1 MQPVAIL
8 FEFISFLLAMLAAF
22 ILFFVNK
29 EQQHTSR
36 VLAAV
41 LWMLALTTI
50 NAVALYSGWFLYI
63 PWLHKMATPFSLL
76 IYPLAYLYIRS
87 VLKGDIKFRKYDWLL
102 LIPAILYAI
111 NLVPYYLMPIEEK
124 RVIITAIHKNSALI
138 SRFSEGIFPA
148 YVFSFVRFGWSVLF
162 IILNFRL
169 LGSFKKQQAKQ
180 VVTDNK
186 ELLRW
191 LYIFNSLLTALVI
204 AALVVA
210 VMAAIKKTNYI
221 IVDLTLGI
229 SSMIMCIQ
237 LFLRPK
243 LLYGVFQPLREIA
256 GINSIEPLI
265 NKKQK
270 EELYFSN
277 TVSANRM
284 QHTNEIDEPSGTELT
299 IIRADSY
306 RFKKTVETL
315 FLQQKPFLQIDY
327 SLEQLVKDTGIPR
340 YILSSFINREYGMGF
355 REFLNRYR
363 MNFFIDNLN
372 NPQWKN
378 LKIEAIAELCGFQS
392 RNTFTK
398 NFKEFS
404 GQTPSEFIKAGSI
417 AATA

>member
-29 EQQHTSR
+29 EQQHTNR

-50 NAVALYSGWFLYI
+50 NAVALYSGWFLYV

-87 VLKGDIKFRKYDWLL
+87 VLQGEIKFRKYDWLL

-162 IILNFRL
+162 IILNLRL
-169 LGSFKKQQAKQ
+169 LGRFQKQELKQ
-180 VVTDNK
+180 LVADNK

-191 LYIFNSLLTALVI
+191 LYIFNGLLTTLVT

-210 VMAAIKKTNYI
+210 VMAAIKKTSYI

-229 SSMIMCIQ
+229 SSMVICIQ

-243 LLYGVFQPLREIA
+243 LLYGVFQPLREIT
-256 GINSIEPLI
+256 GVDTIEPLI
-265 NKKQK
+265 NKRHQ
-270 EELYFSN
+270 EALYFSN
-277 TVSANRM
+277 NLIVNSAQHINNR
-284 QHTNEIDEPSGTELT
+284 DEPSSIELT
-299 IIRADSY
+299 ISRADSY
-306 RFKKTVETL
+306 RFKKIVENL
-315 FLQQKPFLQIDY
+315 FLQQTPFLQIDY
-327 SLEQLVKDTGIPR
+327 SLEQLVKDTSIPR

-378 LKIEAIAELCGFQS
+378 LTLEAIAEQCGFQS

-398 NFKEFS
+398 NFKEFT
-404 GQTPSEFIKAGSI
+404 GQTPSEYIKENSI